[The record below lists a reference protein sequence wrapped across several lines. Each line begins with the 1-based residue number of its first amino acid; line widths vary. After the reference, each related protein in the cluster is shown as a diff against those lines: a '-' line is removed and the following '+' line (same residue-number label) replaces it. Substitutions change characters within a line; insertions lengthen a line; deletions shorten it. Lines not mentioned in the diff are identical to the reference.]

1 MFSAIHS
8 KVCLK
13 KTFPVPFFL
22 FLRVLKSLFNR
33 SASHFLFH
41 ISLILLC
48 IFLGGCSGDSSSKS
62 PSNNSSSEPEPE
74 KDCKIENGV
83 AELRDGECK
92 VVACNVGHYKP
103 VDGNTCIE
111 GGEKRYRPCK
121 IVNGEGELTWSHLK
135 GEWNDDC
142 QLIACDAG
150 YDDHNKD
157 GDCDET
163 QEGHYSKAGSKQRIV
178 CFKPDDSSWTSG
190 TGLTKADECV
200 WACDAGYDN
209 SQNAKPL

>member
-48 IFLGGCSGDSSSKS
+48 IFLGGCS
-62 PSNNSSSEPEPE
+62 
-74 KDCKIENGV
+74 
-83 AELRDGECK
+83 RDGECQ

-103 VDGNTCIE
+103 VDRNTCIE
-111 GGEKRYRPCK
+111 GGEKRYS
-121 IVNGEGELTWSHLK
+121 L
-135 GEWNDDC
+135 
-142 QLIACDAG
+142 
-150 YDDHNKD
+150 
-157 GDCDET
+157 
-163 QEGHYSKAGSKQRIV
+163 
-178 CFKPDDSSWTSG
+178 
-190 TGLTKADECV
+190 
-200 WACDAGYDN
+200 
-209 SQNAKPL
+209 